1 MKTFLISRTGWKFDI
16 TNMSAGKVAE
26 ANEIKGHLGK
36 TSILEMLRDHS
47 ISRKGWTIREGEEK
61 PAQVEQV
68 HIEHVPAANKLGIKP
83 PTKGLRNR
91 KPAIIK
97 YYPTDKLESS
107 YHSGDF
113 GKYLAAIKNKP
124 GIEASELANQLGWSR
139 DQITQMA
146 GKFRQ
151 LGLIHQQK
159 ESQALNAKRKEPG
172 NLFLQSLTA
181 GGYGTKTNVWM
192 GKNTNFNFA

>member
-1 MKTFLISRTGWKFDI
+1 MKTFFINSDGFKFDI
-16 TNMSAGKVAE
+16 TGVSAGKI
-26 ANEIKGHLGK
+26 ANTEGIKGFIGK

-47 ISRKGWTIREGEEK
+47 ISRKGWTIREEEEK
-61 PAQVEQV
+61 PAQEEQA
-68 HIEHVPAANKLGIKP
+68 HIEHIPAANKLGIKA

-113 GKYLAAIKNKP
+113 GKYLAEIKNKP
-124 GIEASELANQLGWSR
+124 GIEASELASKLGWSR
-139 DQITQMA
+139 NLVMILA
-146 GKFRQ
+146 ARAKSC
-151 LGLIHQQK
+151 GLIHQQK
-159 ESQALNAKRKEPG
+159 ESQAINAKRKEPG

-181 GGYGTKTNVWM
+181 GGYGAKMNVWM
-192 GKNTNFNFA
+192 GKRTSFLFA